1 MTDDDVHTLLSALT
15 QKNHARAYPG
25 LINVWITLLQECRTV
40 CGDGKAAALA
50 MALFLGVGD
59 SRSKQRRQTP
69 FAVLA
74 NYRMTSVTSDEEK
87 TNKWLRS
94 LRRELANTLAH
105 RCETSKQVWRSCLNL
120 ERFEGSHMDDMNECT
135 HQQKTGNE
143 RLLRIASI
151 DAATSQNKNSKISA
165 TYLLKGSVWFTVSTS
180 S

>member
-87 TNKWLRS
+87 TNKS
-94 LRRELANTLAH
+94 NPVYSQVFANKHGYLD
-105 RCETSKQVWRSCLNL
+105 NL
-120 ERFEGSHMDDMNECT
+120 SILD
-135 HQQKTGNE
+135 
-143 RLLRIASI
+143 LLFNLGPESV
-151 DAATSQNKNSKISA
+151 D
-165 TYLLKGSVWFTVSTS
+165 YLMKLDV
-180 S
+180 